1 MDFSFTEEQLL
12 LRETVHK
19 MVVDKIAPA
28 AVENDK
34 NNTFAK
40 ESADLLAKQ
49 GLLGI
54 TIPEKYG
61 GQGLDYLTLSIVA
74 EEISKGDA
82 ATAAIMGASNL
93 GFSGILRYGN
103 EEQKR
108 TYLPGLAK
116 GEKLAAFGLT
126 EPSSGSDIAQTLSTG
141 VIDGDHVIL
150 NGTKHFITNGE
161 VAQIYT
167 VYVYTNKEA
176 FLRGLSC
183 FIVEKGTPGFSF
195 GKHEDKMGM
204 RGAQVA
210 ELVFEDCKVPMKNL
224 VGNMGDG
231 YEIMLDAMF
240 SCRAVIGSQAV
251 GLAQGALD
259 LAIAYGK
266 QRIQYGKPIVKHQA
280 IQFMLAD
287 MYAEINA
294 GRYLAYNAARSID
307 EKKKDWRM
315 KATAAKLFCS
325 EMSHRVVHKAL
336 QIHGGYGYMKEFPI
350 ERIYR
355 DQRLIEIYEG
365 TSELNRFFL
374 GAQLGR

>member
-1 MDFSFTEEQLL
+1 MDFDFTEEQLML
-12 LRETVHK
+12 KDTVRK
-19 MVVDKIAPA
+19 MVEDKIAPA

-40 ESADLLAKQ
+40 ESTDLLAKQ

-82 ATAAIMGASNL
+82 ATATIMGASNL

-108 TYLPGLAK
+108 TYLPDIAR
-116 GEKLAAFGLT
+116 GEKLAAFALT

-141 VIDGDHVIL
+141 VIDGDNVIL

-161 VAQIYT
+161 VAEVYT
-167 VYVYTNKEA
+167 VYVYTDKDA
-176 FLRGLSC
+176 LLRGLSC

-204 RGAQVA
+204 RGAQVS

-224 VGNMGDG
+224 VGNLGEG

-266 QRIQYGKPIVKHQA
+266 QRIQYGKRRDYWMA
-280 IQFMLAD
+280 QF
-287 MYAEINA
+287 
-294 GRYLAYNAARSID
+294 R
-307 EKKKDWRM
+307 
-315 KATAAKLFCS
+315 
-325 EMSHRVVHKAL
+325 
-336 QIHGGYGYMKEFPI
+336 
-350 ERIYR
+350 
-355 DQRLIEIYEG
+355 
-365 TSELNRFFL
+365 
-374 GAQLGR
+374 